1 MIQALTKHIIYGPV
15 LAQFQPDSGTEGNV
29 YGDVIRL
36 TGDHAAMLQSPL
48 TDKIR
53 CIILNGIDKY
63 YIDI

>member
-1 MIQALTKHIIYGPV
+1 MYPINNRPV
-15 LAQFQPDSGTEGNV
+15 LARFQPDSGTEGNV
-29 YGDVIRL
+29 YRDVIWL

-48 TDKIR
+48 ADKIR